1 MIVGDRYL
9 IFPVDFFYVVTLI
22 CVVQTSFN
30 SRFRNNMHLP
40 MLSPVVERTQDEA
53 NTAKPNNERKDSATM
68 KNSTDRPE
76 PARTPSTRIK
86 EPQRTPS
93 HNKSKPTPK
102 RGASNMSEKPKRPG
116 LERRQTTARTRYI
129 DMLLNLDD
137 VSPFHNILASASV
150 WILLAGYIVFPA
162 TFNNLKKDD
171 LDAKADTNL
180 KQHALDTV
188 RNVPLLYV
196 AAFACGIGVLG
207 CLWLWWQHRKNYVW
221 VINRIFLPA
230 LLNSIAGLVSTL
242 VNVYSAQDGMFT
254 ERLPEYRALT
264 ID

>member
-1 MIVGDRYL
+1 
-9 IFPVDFFYVVTLI
+9 
-22 CVVQTSFN
+22 
-30 SRFRNNMHLP
+30 MHLP
-40 MLSPVVERTQDEA
+40 TPHRPKHNLGSLSPVVERTQDEA
-53 NTAKPNNERKDSATM
+53 HFTIPANERKDSASM
-68 KNSTDRPE
+68 KNSLERPE
-76 PARTPSTRIK
+76 PARTPSTRIQ

-93 HNKSKPTPK
+93 HTSSKPLPQ
-102 RGASNMSEKPKRPG
+102 RGASIRSEKAKRPD
-116 LERRQTTARTRYI
+116 LQRRRTTARTRYI

-137 VSPFHNILASASV
+137 VSPLHNILASASV

-162 TFNNLKKDD
+162 TFNKLQKEE
-171 LDAKADTNL
+171 LDAKADSNL

-242 VNVYSAQDGMFT
+242 VNVYSAQEG
-254 ERLPEYRALT
+254 R
-264 ID
+264 